1 MSYKDF
7 FTSYKSLDPPP
18 IISKAAGVISGIINA
33 VESLFEQDGQNLDS
47 KNENLDQTQQ
57 QQDLVID
64 SYLTPPSQN
73 NLAYVNMSEQFPDY
87 FNFGFKNNQ
96 FLPSDPNKPQ
106 ATYNMSSDGTF
117 NNKSEFINAL
127 NNTYRQV
134 LLEKGLD
141 PNYSY
146 VLTASAVMESGW
158 GTKVSGKFNYGGV
171 KSKKGSVKSTID
183 YVNGNYIRRNQTFR
197 DFSSIKD
204 YCNYVVNLLSGEK
217 YYHNAFSK
225 FSADQPLQFWR
236 YVLDSGYGGG
246 DSDHKSKYVES
257 IRKIINTI
265 KSNTS
270 VVPMQF
276 GYNYYGQSVSDYT
289 QYFERFLNTPQNIQ
303 SKQNTQYYNTSRK
316 VDLNSPLIHIDIEDL
331 LKQQG
336 ITSVNGKAI
345 KFGRRGL
352 RPKGSKYG
360 SKNSWHYVWN
370 PYTKSATA
378 RDISI
383 INGSDHDYDTFRKML
398 LGNKT
403 VVSWMKANGWG
414 IINELTK
421 EILSRTKGTGRHF
434 HFGPD
439 SWARRTWNAWL
450 SNPNIPVTK
459 RI

>member
-1 MSYKDF
+1 MDFNFFSTYESEMPFSDYDDPWFDVFDFYNKRNEPKLLSLELNKDF
-7 FTSYKSLDPPP
+7 DKSDLLVDNYLKSPYNNQQQNDKNNPNN
-18 IISKAAGVISGIINA
+18 IN
-33 VESLFEQDGQNLDS
+33 SNNSNDQNLL
-47 KNENLDQTQQ
+47 NFLWNGILNLFQNNSNVNQQQNQQ
-57 QQDLVID
+57 QQVH
-64 SYLTPPSQN
+64 QN
-73 NLAYVNMSEQFPDY
+73 
-87 FNFGFKNNQ
+87 
-96 FLPSDPNKPQ
+96 
-106 ATYNMSSDGTF
+106 YNTTSTGTF
-117 NNKSEFINAL
+117 NNKNDFINAL
-127 NNTYRQV
+127 NSTYRQV

-141 PNYSY
+141 PEYSY

-158 GTKVSGKFNYGGV
+158 GTRVSGKFNYGGV
-171 KSKKGSVKSTID
+171 KAKKGSVKSTID
-183 YVNGNYIRRNQTFR
+183 YVDGKYIRRNQTFR
-197 DFSSIKD
+197 DFNSIKD

-225 FSADQPLQFWR
+225 FPASKPLEFWR

-246 DSDHKSKYVES
+246 DDEHKSKYVDS
-257 IRKIINTI
+257 VRKIINTI
-265 KSNTS
+265 KSN
-270 VVPMQF
+270 VNVIPMKS
-276 GYNYYGQSVSDYT
+276 GYNAFGQPIQQQQQISSNYT
-289 QYFERFLNTPQNIQ
+289 NTP
-303 SKQNTQYYNTSRK
+303 RK
-316 VDLNSPLIHIDIEDL
+316 VDTNSPLIHIDIEDL

-439 SWARRTWNAWL
+439 NWARRTWNAWL
-450 SNPNIPVTK
+450 SDPNIPVTK
-459 RI
+459 AI